1 MYLVLWQLTFA
12 GAPFRGQNRISKVVS
27 GLAGSPC
34 TFDTIDYPYSNL
46 CFESAIY
53 FVGIFTLTLP
63 MISVDCN
70 WSETLARKAYGYS
83 YGMQLQISMLCQI
96 TITNDLLEHFTPP
109 AKFPFLPERPIFCKA
124 KSSKIFSSHQK
135 IFFAPFGNY
144 FLHMHPTLRIG
155 TSIVVLVLVMGNYE
169 ST

>member
-70 WSETLARKAYGYS
+70 WSETLARKAYGYGNS
-83 YGMQLQISMLCQI
+83 RFPCLATSQLPM
-96 TITNDLLEHFTPP
+96 
-109 AKFPFLPERPIFCKA
+109 IFWSTSPHRL
-124 KSSKIFSSHQK
+124 SSHSFQKDQYSARLSHQK
-135 IFFAPFGNY
+135 YFVLWGGLRHHTRKY
-144 FLHMHPTLRIG
+144 FLHLLAII
-155 TSIVVLVLVMGNYE
+155 SYICIQL
-169 ST
+169 

>member
-12 GAPFRGQNRISKVVS
+12 GTPFRGQNRIRISKVVS

-83 YGMQLQISMLCQI
+83 YGMQLQISMLCHI

-124 KSSKIFSSHQK
+124 KSSKIFCTLGWTSSSHLR

-144 FLHMHPTLRIG
+144 FL
-155 TSIVVLVLVMGNYE
+155 
-169 ST
+169 